1 MVTFFLMTFV
11 VLLCLG
17 TPIALVLSGS
27 ALAYFLV
34 AGASSPAVLVQT
46 VFSGLQVYP
55 LLAVPLFILAGNLMA
70 ESGMLQD
77 LINFSRKLV
86 GHMSGGLGL
95 VTMVTVTFF
104 GAICGAAVAAAVA
117 IGGIMLPAMKQAGYD
132 EGYAAGL
139 VAVGS
144 LTNPLIPPSVAMIQY
159 AVIANLSIASLF
171 VAGIIPGCVLGL
183 SLGLYAY
190 VVAKRRGYPVADRG
204 PTFKEFIVTTVKAS
218 PALMMPVLVF
228 GGIVLGWYT
237 PTEAAGISVLYA
249 VVVGVAIYKGLK
261 LSKMPKLLLQAAME
275 SSVVMLLL
283 GMSEP
288 ASWIVAVERI
298 PEVIINLVATV
309 NADPWVILLF
319 INIALLLIGI
329 PLETAPAIAI
339 LAPVLAPLA
348 GPLGIDP
355 IQLALVVIFNLII
368 GLVTPPVGGV
378 LFAVCAVGNIR
389 LEKISKAV
397 VIPFFIAVLVL
408 FMMTY
413 IPAMTLYLPHLLLK

>member
-1 MVTFFLMTFV
+1 MVTIFLTGF
-11 VLLCLG
+11 VLLLVLG

-27 ALAYFLV
+27 ALGYFMV
-34 AGASSPAVLVQT
+34 AGGSSPAVMVQT
-46 VFSGLQVYP
+46 IFSGMQVYP

-70 ESGMLQD
+70 ESGMLKD
-77 LINFSRKLV
+77 LIRFSRLLV
-86 GHMSGGLGL
+86 GHLSGGLGL
-95 VTMVTVTFF
+95 VTMLTVTFF

-117 IGGIMLPAMKQAGYD
+117 IGGIMIPAMKEAGYD

-159 AVIANLSIASLF
+159 AVIANLSVAALF
-171 VAGIIPGCVLGL
+171 VAGIIPGILLGL
-183 SLGLYAY
+183 FLGIYAY
-190 VVAKRRGYPVADRG
+190 IVAKHRRYPIADRG
-204 PTFKEFIVTTVKAS
+204 PTLKVLALGTLNAA
-218 PALMMPVLVF
+218 PALLMPVLVF

-249 VVVGVAIYKGLK
+249 VVVGVVIYKGLK
-261 LSKMPKLLLQAAME
+261 LTKMPKLLLQAAME

-298 PEVIINLVATV
+298 PEQIIHLVTTV
-309 NADPWVILLF
+309 NAAPWVILLF

-348 GPLGIDP
+348 VPLGIDP
-355 IQLALVVIFNLII
+355 IQFALVIIFNLII

-378 LFAVCAVGNIR
+378 LFSVCAVGKIS
-389 LEKISKAV
+389 LEKVSKAV

-413 IPAMTLYLPHLLLK
+413 IPALTLWLPNLLLK